1 MMNNGIKSMTNY
13 ANNYPPHINAI
24 QQMVTQVIT
33 IPYQHTTCHCFSQ
46 FFFTSTLCF
55 LSFLFALCL
64 WHTLA
69 LCAFTLLFFS
79 WPLADSLFFL
89 SLGSRPLFFTM
100 QHAFS
105 NHTTI
110 QEQWK
115 CKYMLWMHVSKL
127 VKVEEKKVMAQ
138 RGETKDIFVWLSVWV
153 IGFRNECPNHIQT

>member
-46 FFFTSTLCF
+46 FFFSQ
-55 LSFLFALCL
+55 
-64 WHTLA
+64 A
-69 LCAFTLLFFS
+69 LCAS
-79 WPLADSLFFL
+79 SLFFL
-89 SLGSRPLFFTM
+89 HYAFGIHQHFVLSLSFFSVLFYSFCLQALNLFFTM
-100 QHAFS
+100 YHAFS

-138 RGETKDIFVWLSVWV
+138 RGETTDIFV
-153 IGFRNECPNHIQT
+153 G

>member
-46 FFFTSTLCF
+46 FFFHKHFVLPLISFHTMPLTYISTLCF
-55 LSFLFALCL
+55 YS
-64 WHTLA
+64 
-69 LCAFTLLFFS
+69 FFS
-79 WPLADSLFFL
+79 LAFGHVLFFL
-89 SLGSRPLFFTM
+89 SLGSRPLLLFFCTM

-138 RGETKDIFVWLSVWV
+138 RGETKDFFF
-153 IGFRNECPNHIQT
+153 G

>member
-13 ANNYPPHINAI
+13 VNNYPPHINAI
-24 QQMVTQVIT
+24 QKMVTQVIT
-33 IPYQHTTCHCFSQ
+33 IPYQHVTCYSFFS
-46 FFFTSTLCF
+46 STLCF
-55 LSFLFALCL
+55 LSFLFTLCL

-69 LCAFTLLFFS
+69 LCAFTLFFFCFF
-79 WPLADSLFFL
+79 LFFL
-89 SLGSRPLFFTM
+89 SVGPQPFFFTM
-100 QHAFS
+100 YHAFS

-138 RGETKDIFVWLSVWV
+138 RGETTDIFV
-153 IGFRNECPNHIQT
+153 G

>member
-1 MMNNGIKSMTNY
+1 MMNNGIKSMANY

-89 SLGSRPLFFTM
+89 SLGSRPLFFYYVACFFKSYNNTRTM
-100 QHAFS
+100 EMQVYAMDACF
-105 NHTTI
+105 
-110 QEQWK
+110 Q
-115 CKYMLWMHVSKL
+115 
-127 VKVEEKKVMAQ
+127 
-138 RGETKDIFVWLSVWV
+138 
-153 IGFRNECPNHIQT
+153 IGQGGRKESDGPKG

>member
-69 LCAFTLLFFS
+69 LFAFTLLFFS

-89 SLGSRPLFFTM
+89 SLGSRSLLLFLLCSMLF
-100 QHAFS
+100 QI
-105 NHTTI
+105 I
-110 QEQWK
+110 QQYKNNGNASICYGCMFPNWSRWK
-115 CKYMLWMHVSKL
+115 KRK
-127 VKVEEKKVMAQ
+127 
-138 RGETKDIFVWLSVWV
+138 
-153 IGFRNECPNHIQT
+153 

>member
-24 QQMVTQVIT
+24 QQTVTQVIT
-33 IPYQHTTCHCFSQ
+33 IPYQHATCLSFSQ
-46 FFFTSTLCF
+46 FFSQ
-55 LSFLFALCL
+55 
-64 WHTLA
+64 A
-69 LCAFTLLFFS
+69 LCASSLFFS
-79 WPLADSLFFL
+79 HYAFGIHQHFVLSLTRCFLGLRLHFILSLFRL
-89 SLGSRPLFFTM
+89 STSSSFFFTM

-138 RGETKDIFVWLSVWV
+138 RGETNDIFV
-153 IGFRNECPNHIQT
+153 G

>member
-69 LCAFTLLFFS
+69 LCAFTLLFF
-79 WPLADSLFFL
+79 LAFGRLSFL
-89 SLGSRPLFFTM
+89 SLFRLSASFFFTM

-138 RGETKDIFVWLSVWV
+138 RGETKDIFV
-153 IGFRNECPNHIQT
+153 G

>member
-1 MMNNGIKSMTNY
+1 MMNSGIESMTNH

-33 IPYQHTTCHCFSQ
+33 IPYQHATCLSFSQ
-46 FFFTSTLCF
+46 FFHKHFVLPLFSFCTMPLAYISTLCF
-55 LSFLFALCL
+55 HS
-64 WHTLA
+64 
-69 LCAFTLLFFS
+69 S
-79 WPLADSLFFL
+79 FFL
-89 SLGSRPLFFTM
+89 GLWPTLFSFSLQALGLCFFTM

-138 RGETKDIFVWLSVWV
+138 RGETKDIFV
-153 IGFRNECPNHIQT
+153 G

>member
-46 FFFTSTLCF
+46 FFSQ
-55 LSFLFALCL
+55 
-64 WHTLA
+64 A
-69 LCAFTLLFFS
+69 LCASSHFFSHYAFDIHQHFVLLLFFS
-79 WPLADSLFFL
+79 WPLATFYSFSLQALGLFF
-89 SLGSRPLFFTM
+89 FFTM

-138 RGETKDIFVWLSVWV
+138 RGETKDIFV
-153 IGFRNECPNHIQT
+153 G

>member
-13 ANNYPPHINAI
+13 VNNYPPHINAI
-24 QQMVTQVIT
+24 QKMVTQVIT
-33 IPYQHTTCHCFSQ
+33 IQYQHVTCH
-46 FFFTSTLCF
+46 FFFSLF
-55 LSFLFALCL
+55 FEHSVLPLVSF
-64 WHTLA
+64 HTMPLA
-69 LCAFTLLFFS
+69 YISICAFTLS
-79 WPLADSLFFL
+79 FFL
-89 SLGSRPLFFTM
+89 SQPSATFYSFSLQALGLSLFFTM

-138 RGETKDIFVWLSVWV
+138 RGETKDIFV
-153 IGFRNECPNHIQT
+153 G

>member
-13 ANNYPPHINAI
+13 VNNYPPHINAI
-24 QQMVTQVIT
+24 QKMVTQVIT
-33 IPYQHTTCHCFSQ
+33 IPYQHATCLSFSQ
-46 FFFTSTLCF
+46 FFSQALCA
-55 LSFLFALCL
+55 SFLFFL
-64 WHTLA
+64 HY
-69 LCAFTLLFFS
+69 AFGIHQHFVLSLFFFS

-138 RGETKDIFVWLSVWV
+138 RGEIKDIFLVQCLGQRV
-153 IGFRNECPNHIQT
+153 QK

>member
-46 FFFTSTLCF
+46 FFFHKHFVLPLISRHTMPLTYISTLCF
-55 LSFLFALCL
+55 YSFFLGL
-64 WHTLA
+64 WPHFIL
-69 LCAFTLLFFS
+69 
-79 WPLADSLFFL
+79 SLFRL
-89 SLGSRPLFFTM
+89 SASFFFFFTM

-138 RGETKDIFVWLSVWV
+138 KGETTDIFV
-153 IGFRNECPNHIQT
+153 G

>member
-1 MMNNGIKSMTNY
+1 MMNNGINSMTNY

-46 FFFTSTLCF
+46 FFFSQ
-55 LSFLFALCL
+55 S
-64 WHTLA
+64 
-69 LCAFTLLFFS
+69 LCASSHFFSHYAFDIHQHFVLLLFFLGL
-79 WPLADSLFFL
+79 WPHFILSLFRL
-89 SLGSRPLFFTM
+89 SASFFFFFTM

-138 RGETKDIFVWLSVWV
+138 RGETKDIFV
-153 IGFRNECPNHIQT
+153 G